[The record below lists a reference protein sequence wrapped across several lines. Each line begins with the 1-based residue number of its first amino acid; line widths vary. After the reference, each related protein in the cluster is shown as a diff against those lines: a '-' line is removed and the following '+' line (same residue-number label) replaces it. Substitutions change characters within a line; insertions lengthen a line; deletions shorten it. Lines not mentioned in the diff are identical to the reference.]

1 MLKDI
6 LAGLN
11 PQQAMQQQAM
21 QQMPMQAQQMPM
33 MQQPMQLDPYGQQM
47 GGVKAALMG
56 RMFNGF

>member
-11 PQQAMQQQAM
+11 PQQATQQQAM
-21 QQMPMQAQQMPM
+21 QQMPQAQQMPMM

>member
-6 LAGLN
+6 LAQLG
-11 PQQAMQQQAM
+11 QQQQGQMAG
-21 QQMPMQAQQMPM
+21 QPQMPQQMPM
-33 MQQPMQLDPYGQQM
+33 MMPQQQPMQLDPYGQQM